1 MRERTLS
8 IANSYAPDL
17 LDSRLPGWLC
27 AVLICGVSA
36 TCYWLLF
43 RLIGALGFW

>member
-8 IANSYAPDL
+8 MAMSYAPNLRDT
-17 LDSRLPGWLC
+17 RLPVWLC
-27 AVLICGVSA
+27 MALTLGGSA

-43 RLIGALGFW
+43 RLIGALWSW